1 MQSAVARTA
10 RYAVLVLVPVAL
22 VVWLLYAGP
31 SAPSGVTSSMW
42 PPMPPEAT
50 GGAIARPASAF
61 ELGRLVLQLVVVLL
75 AARVCGG
82 LARRVGQPAVIGEM
96 FAGIALGPSLLGA
109 VAPAISAMV
118 FPVASLGFLNAL
130 SQIGV
135 LLFLFVV
142 GLHVDL
148 PSLRRQ
154 SGTAVIA
161 SHASIAAPFT
171 LGVALAHLL
180 FPQFAPAG
188 ISFVPFALFVGV
200 AMSVTAFPVLARIL
214 EERRMLDTP
223 IGALA
228 VACAAVDDVTAWILL
243 AGVVAIVHSA
253 GLVWPLVRILGGT
266 LVFVLVMYGV
276 VRPLLARW
284 NRRQAELAA
293 EAGGAAARRGAT
305 SLSLLIIIALLG
317 AYATEALGIHAL
329 FGAFVAGTIVP
340 REHELAER
348 TASQLGEFLAVLLLP
363 LFFAYTGLRTD
374 LRAIADVSALWAVA
388 AVLVVAVAGKVGGTT
403 IAARASGQDWQSAT
417 MLGVLMNTR
426 GLMELVVLNIGL
438 DLGVIAPPLFSIMVI
453 MALVTT
459 AMTVPLLS
467 LFTRRGFA
475 RNGG

>member
-1 MQSAVARTA
+1 MPIAASRSA
-10 RYAVLVLVPVAL
+10 RYAVLVLVPLAAVL
-22 VVWLLYAGP
+22 WLLQAGP
-31 SAPSGVTSSMW
+31 TALSDATASVLPALPSISAPTA
-42 PPMPPEAT
+42 P
-50 GGAIARPASAF
+50 ARVGSTF
-61 ELGRLVLQLVVVLL
+61 DLGRLVLQLVVVL
-75 AARVCGG
+75 AIARGCGAV
-82 LARRVGQPAVIGEM
+82 ARRFGQPAVIGEM

-109 VAPAISAMV
+109 VAPSVSAMV
-118 FPVASLGFLNAL
+118 FPPASLGFLNAL
-130 SQIGV
+130 SQVGV

-154 SGTAVIA
+154 SGTAVVA

-180 FPQFAPAG
+180 FPHFAPPG
-188 ISFVPFALFVGV
+188 IAFVPFALFVGV

-243 AGVVAIVHSA
+243 AAVVAIVNSA
-253 GLVWPLVRILGGT
+253 GVAWPLFKILGGT
-266 LVFVLVMYGV
+266 IAFVFVMYGV
-276 VRPLLARW
+276 VRSRLANW
-284 NRRQAELAA
+284 DRRQASRRSAG
-293 EAGGAAARRGAT
+293 EAQTGSGAT
-305 SLSLLIIIALLG
+305 TLSLLIIVALLS
-317 AYATEALGIHAL
+317 AYATELLGIHAL
-329 FGAFVAGTIVP
+329 FGAFVAGTVVP
-340 REHELAER
+340 REHGLAER
-348 TASQLGEFLAVLLLP
+348 TSAQLGDLLAVLLLP

-388 AVLVVAVAGKVGGTT
+388 AVLFVAIAGKVGGTA
-403 IAARASGQDWQSAT
+403 IAARASGQDWHSAT
-417 MLGVLMNTR
+417 ILGVLMNTR

-438 DLGVIAPPLFSIMVI
+438 DLGVIAPPLFSIMVV

-459 AMTVPLLS
+459 AMTVPVLS

-475 RNGG
+475 RIGG